1 MDRKHTKDNVW
12 SFADFFGRD
21 VVDASMAE
29 VVVGVASKVVDLWL
43 VVS

>member
-21 VVDASMAE
+21 MMDASVVE
-29 VVVGVASKVVDLWL
+29 VMIGAASKVINLWL